1 MGTDLMSSSAPAEA
15 EHGTE
20 TSVADDEPSSG
31 RSRRRPWLWALL
43 MLPPAIVAVHLL
55 ALGAFASPAVRLAA
69 DDWCAAARIRDYGS
83 LGFIDYYYFKVN
95 GRLAYHVSQLL
106 VFADGLRGARVLP
119 IVLIITLTVGIFTML
134 YLALRH
140 LDWRWPAAAAGL
152 LAVVVSALTF
162 FAGNAVYQILF
173 WSAATVTH
181 TLPPILGIWNV
192 IILVVAARSPRRW
205 VRVAAVVLALL
216 MGFLIGSL
224 GEAFFVVSGVYAGTA
239 LLLALLAWRDRRT
252 RFPITWL
259 AVWLMGMLAGFA
271 VLYFSPGQRLRTEL
285 SYKQEQPS
293 LLSVRGLSEALHGW
307 LSSWEIIL
315 SQPAYY
321 AAIVAG
327 LLVGLLASRAAL
339 RRTSLPFAGG
349 SWTLPRKLL
358 VAVLPAA
365 LVVIASFGVIAGLRY
380 GYGPD
385 GWRFQRAWT
394 SFLIPAIVTAALY
407 GAAAGYWLG
416 RRSSGWKRNVAVPAM
431 AALLGVSALVSTVLL
446 GSIVPRNTALVHEM
460 TDRAKAWDKNNAAV
474 EQQIREG
481 KRIVRFTPTPISG
494 STEPFRYTTAPDW
507 AANCAAVYY
516 DVDKV
521 IPSEEWL
528 STPASAAWREKN
540 PGVR

>member
-1 MGTDLMSSSAPAEA
+1 MSPSVPAGAERATEA
-15 EHGTE
+15 
-20 TSVADDEPSSG
+20 SVAHDERSSG

-69 DDWCAAARIRDYGS
+69 DDWCQAARVRDYGS
-83 LGFIDYYYFKVN
+83 LGFIEYNYFKAN
-95 GRLAYHVSQLL
+95 GRLAYHVGQVL

-119 IVLIITLTVGIFTML
+119 FVLIVTLTVGIFTLL

-140 LDWRWPAAAAGL
+140 LQWRWPAAAAGL
-152 LAVVVSALTF
+152 LAVVVSALSF
-162 FAGNAVYQILF
+162 FGGNVVYQILF
-173 WSAATVTH
+173 WPAATVTH
-181 TLPPILGIWNV
+181 TLPVILGIWNV
-192 IILVVAARSPRRW
+192 IILMVAARSPRRW
-205 VRVAAVVLALL
+205 VRVTAVVLALP
-216 MGFLIGSL
+216 MGFAIGSL
-224 GEAFFVVSGVYAGTA
+224 GEAFFVVSGVYAGAA
-239 LLLALLAWRDRRT
+239 LLFALLAWRARRA

-259 AVWLMGMLAGFA
+259 AVWLMGTLVGFA
-271 VLYFSPGQRLRTEL
+271 VLYFSPGQRLRTEGA
-285 SYKQEQPS
+285 YKPEQPS
-293 LLSVRGLSEALHGW
+293 LLSVPGLSEAVHGW
-307 LSSWEIIL
+307 LKSWEMIL

-327 LLVGLLASRAAL
+327 LLVGLLASSAAL

-358 VAVLPAA
+358 VVVLPAV
-365 LVVIASFGVIAGLRY
+365 LVVIASFGVIAGLRQ

-385 GWRFQRAWT
+385 GWRYQRAWT

-416 RRSSGWKRNVAVPAM
+416 RRVSGWLRHLAVPAM
-431 AALLGVSALVSTVLL
+431 AALLGVSALFSTVSL

-474 EQQIREG
+474 ERQIREG
-481 KRIVRFTPTPISG
+481 KRIVRFTPTPISN
-494 STEPFRYTTAPDW
+494 STEPFRYTTPPDW
-507 AANCAAVYY
+507 ARNCAADYY
-516 DVDKV
+516 GVNQL

-528 STPASAAWREKN
+528 STPASADWREKN
-540 PGVR
+540 PAVR